1 MEMAMVLSSSI
12 SKLKESQGKLPKD
25 MIVQLAWLGV
35 IMSFAVMWVLPA
47 TFGGP
52 TRPMSRAEIEDRM
65 DEFARKYVETHDKE
79 IPYELYKLA
88 REFKKLKKQ

>member
-1 MEMAMVLSSSI
+1 
-12 SKLKESQGKLPKD
+12 
-25 MIVQLAWLGV
+25 
-35 IMSFAVMWVLPA
+35 MWVLLA